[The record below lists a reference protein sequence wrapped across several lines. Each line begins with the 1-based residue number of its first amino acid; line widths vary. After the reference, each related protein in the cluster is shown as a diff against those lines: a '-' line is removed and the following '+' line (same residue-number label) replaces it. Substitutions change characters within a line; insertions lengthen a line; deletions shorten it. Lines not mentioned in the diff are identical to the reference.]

1 MVGKRMAIIGGII
14 VLAFIGIYFLSTI
27 EFGTLTYNPYGEK
40 EIKRETRKT
49 LTGKDH
55 LYQVSYD
62 DFEEKI
68 YTQGE
73 EKCGYVFS
81 KTCTYY
87 ISYNTK
93 DYEVFRED
101 KEYIQFNALEYSE
114 LFNKLD
120 VEEAPTIIYF
130 ADGNEVD
137 RLEGMRDKKELSMFV
152 EQYQ

>member
-68 YTQGE
+68 FTQGE
-73 EKCGYVFS
+73 DKFVYVFS
-81 KTCTYY
+81 PTCT
-87 ISYNTK
+87 I
-93 DYEVFRED
+93 VFVITQRSMR
-101 KEYIQFNALEYSE
+101 YLE
-114 LFNKLD
+114 K
-120 VEEAPTIIYF
+120 I
-130 ADGNEVD
+130 
-137 RLEGMRDKKELSMFV
+137 
-152 EQYQ
+152 

>member
-68 YTQGE
+68 FTQGE
-73 EKCGYVFS
+73 DKFVYVFS
-81 KTCTYY
+81 PTCTYC
-87 ISYNTK
+87 IRYNPTVN
-93 DYEVFRED
+93 EVFGED
-101 KEYIQFNALEYSE
+101 IEYIRLNALEYPES
-114 LFNKLD
+114 FNDLG
-120 VEEAPTIIYF
+120 VEGTPTIIYF
-130 ADGNEVD
+130 EEGKEVD
-137 RLEGMRDKKELSMFV
+137 RLEGMRDKEELTMFV